1 MIRTLLV
8 ANRGEIAC
16 RIIRTARRM
25 GIGTVA
31 VFSDADREAMHVEM
45 ADTAVRIGA
54 APAGQSYLNI
64 AAILDAARASGADAI
79 HPGYGFLSENA
90 AFARTCAEAGLL
102 FIGPSPASIEAMGDK
117 ARARR
122 IMAEASVPIVPGYD
136 GSDQSDAR
144 LAEEAHRIGFPLLIK
159 AVAGGGG
166 RGMRRVT
173 DAGGFRSA
181 LEGARR
187 EAMAAFGDDRV
198 LLECL
203 VEPARHIEV
212 QVLGDSRG
220 NVIHLGERDCSTQ
233 RRHQKVIEEQPSPFV
248 SVDLRKR
255 LTDAAIAAARAVDY
269 EGAGTVE
276 FIVGEEGGFHF
287 LEMNTRLQVEH
298 PVTEMVTGL
307 DLVEWQLRIARGESL
322 PRQDAVRFEGHAIE
336 ARLYAEDPAEGFAPQ
351 TGRVLHWRP
360 AALSSQAGI
369 RIDAGVREGDLV
381 TPFYDPMVAK
391 LIAHGQLRDEAIAK
405 LAAGL
410 RAAPLLGVRNNA
422 GQLLSILSGDA
433 FAAGAM
439 MTGSI
444 DAEPATASGPDSDA
458 FALAAIILCLAPGG
472 DWFRSSG
479 RAETSLTLV
488 SRELRQTVELAFDR
502 GRLAS
507 VALGGASLPVDD
519 ARIEDG
525 RLHCVFDGRAHVV
538 PFAVDDRRVWLFHGD
553 QGHGFEEPDPL
564 ARGAGEVAGGSIVAP
579 LAGIVAW
586 IGVDM
591 GAEVAA
597 GEAVATIEAM
607 KMETRLVASAKGRV
621 VAIEAAV
628 GRQVRAGDIVV
639 RIEAE
644 AICDTTEGPI
654 PPDA

>member
-16 RIIRTARRM
+16 RIMRTARRI

-31 VFSDADREAMHVEM
+31 VFSDADRDAMHVEM
-45 ADTAVRIGA
+45 ADQAVRIGP
-54 APAGQSYLNI
+54 APAAQSYLSVV
-64 AAILDAARASGADAI
+64 AILEAARASGADAV

-90 AFARTCAEAGLL
+90 AFARACAEAGLV
-102 FIGPSPASIEAMGDK
+102 FIGPSPEAIEAMGDK

-122 IMAEASVPIVPGYD
+122 IMAEAGVPVVPGYD
-136 GSDQSDAR
+136 GEDQTHT
-144 LAEEAHRIGFPLLIK
+144 LLVKEANRIGYPLLIK

-166 RGMRRVT
+166 RGMRRVA
-173 DAGGFRSA
+173 DAAGFQHA
-181 LEGARR
+181 LDSARR
-187 EAMAAFGDDRV
+187 EAMAAFGDNRV
-198 LLECL
+198 LLESL

-212 QVLGDSRG
+212 QVLGDSHG
-220 NVIHLGERDCSTQ
+220 NIIHLGERDCSTQ

-248 SVDLRKR
+248 SVDLRKQ

-276 FIVGEEGGFHF
+276 FIVGEDGAFHF

-322 PRQDAVRFEGHAIE
+322 PPQDAVRFEGHAIE

-369 RIDAGVREGDLV
+369 RVDAGVRQGDIV

-391 LIAHGQLRDEAIAK
+391 LIAHGQTRDEAIAK
-405 LAAGL
+405 LSTAL
-410 RAAPLLGVRNNA
+410 RATPLLGVRNNA

-439 MTGSI
+439 MTGSL
-444 DAEPATASGPDSDA
+444 DAEANSDGA
-458 FALAAIILCLAPGG
+458 LEPEIFALAAIILCLASGR

-479 RAETSLTLV
+479 HAEVSVTVQSRTYSQTIELV
-488 SRELRQTVELAFDR
+488 FDR
-502 GRLAS
+502 RGLVS
-507 VALGGASLPVDD
+507 VALGGELLSVAD
-519 ARIEDG
+519 ARIEEG
-525 RLHCVFDGRAHVV
+525 RLRCAIDGRAQMV
-538 PFAVDDRRVWLFHGD
+538 PFAVDGRWVWLFHGD
-553 QGHGFEEPDPL
+553 QVHGFEEPDPL
-564 ARGAGEVAGGSIVAP
+564 ARGAATASSGAILAP
-579 LAGIVAW
+579 LAGVVSW
-586 IGVDM
+586 IGIET

-597 GEAVATIEAM
+597 GETVATIEAM
-607 KMETRLVASAKGRV
+607 KMETRLVAPAAGKV

-628 GRQVRAGDIVV
+628 GRQVRAGDLIV
-639 RIEAE
+639 RIEADF
-644 AICDTTEGPI
+644 AT
-654 PPDA
+654 